1 MLIYLFIYVYIY
13 KLRLSSTEIDIT
25 TSDSY
30 FLEEKIWVSL
40 IKPKIVCVYISVDEY
55 TVGDVSIPIY

>member
-1 MLIYLFIYVYIY
+1 MYICTY
-13 KLRLSSTEIDIT
+13 LRLSSTEIDIT

-30 FLEEKIWVSL
+30 FLEEIKNFVSL
-40 IKPKIVCVYISVDEY
+40 IKPKIVCVHSNEISVDEN